1 MTNIDIPK
9 ASHEGDLHLGDTIL
23 KCAVLEDGTRL
34 LTQRDVFTAFGRPRK
49 GNQRVETDGTKLPSF
64 LDSKT
69 LTPYLPDDFHEWV
82 SPVEY
87 INKKGRKVQGYRADI
102 IPLVCEV
109 YLKANDDGAL
119 KPSQEFLA
127 TISNALVRS
136 LAKVGITALVDEATG
151 YQETRDKNELR
162 KILEVYMAKELLPW
176 TQRFPHEFYQE
187 MFRLNGWQW
196 TEISKQKKPMLIG
209 KFTKELIYD
218 QLPPGVYEELRR
230 NTPKDSRGR
239 AKHQLHR
246 RLSEDIGNRHL
257 EMQIASTMTLMR
269 IAPNWRKFKEL
280 FARAF
285 PGDEPQLTIDIDFD
299 EE

>member
-1 MTNIDIPK
+1 MADIEIPK
-9 ASHEGDLHLGDTIL
+9 ASHEGNLHLGDTVL
-23 KCAVLEDGTRL
+23 KCAVLEDGMRL
-34 LTQRDVFTAFGRPRK
+34 LTQRDVFAAFGRPRK
-49 GNQRVETDGTKLPSF
+49 GNQRVEIEGTKLPSF
-64 LDSKT
+64 LDSNT
-69 LTPYLPDDFHEWV
+69 LTPFLPDDFHEWTK
-82 SPVEY
+82 PVDY
-87 INKKGRKVQGYRADI
+87 INRKGRKASGYRADI

-109 YLKANDDGAL
+109 YLKADDAGVL

-127 TISNALVRS
+127 TISKALVRS

-151 YQETRDKNELR
+151 YQETRDKDELR

-196 TEISKQKKPMLIG
+196 TEISKQKKPMMIG
-209 KFTKELIYD
+209 KYTKQLIYD
-218 QLPPGVYEELRR
+218 QLPPGVYEQLKKE
-230 NTPKDSRGR
+230 TPKDLKGR

-285 PGDEPQLTIDIDFD
+285 PNSATQMTTDIELD